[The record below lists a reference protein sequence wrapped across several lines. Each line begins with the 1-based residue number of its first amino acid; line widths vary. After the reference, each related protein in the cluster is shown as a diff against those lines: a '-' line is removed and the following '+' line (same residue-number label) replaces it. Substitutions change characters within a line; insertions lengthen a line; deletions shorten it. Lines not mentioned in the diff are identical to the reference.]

1 MSNLK
6 VQFRRKFPERIFKR
20 MFSRTENNLDVHLED
35 AVHIAIEFKKKKEE
49 RLDFCLSK
57 IL

>member
-1 MSNLK
+1 MSNFK
-6 VQFRRKFPERIFKR
+6 VQFRRKFPERVFKC
-20 MFSRTENNLDVHLED
+20 MFSRTENNLDVRLED
-35 AVHIAIEFKKKKEE
+35 AVHIAIEFKKKEE